1 MSRPAFA
8 MLPSAWVK
16 APRLSVITP
25 GQTTP
30 PAKAVELENSDYGAG
45 TFATHGLAM
54 LQRRAHGSGATAA
67 LLVLFALAVI
77 SNRAQR
83 TLGKRQDNQVAAT
96 YEQIQ
101 AMVAL
106 SRKLISEALQLLV
119 MVDAIAITRDTQDS
133 RRNLYALKG
142 IERSGGYCMLPQ
154 HHLQNGH
161 SHLQRLK
168 HFIDHVRNP
177 MSLHALKVY
186 MLILQARD
194 RHTNMA
200 SIGYEKIG
208 LYTGLRREDISTAVN
223 LLISLQLLRK
233 VTDEE
238 HPRRPQDPHHNR
250 YSVCGLTAF

>member
-16 APRLSVITP
+16 APRLVVAMP
-25 GQTTP
+25 GGAP
-30 PAKAVELENSDYGAG
+30 PPPDAVLLDDSDYGDG
-45 TFATHGLAM
+45 TAAKNGLAM

-67 LLVLFALAVI
+67 LLLLFALAVI

-83 TLGKRQDNQVAAT
+83 TEGKREDNRVAAT

-106 SRKLISEALQLLV
+106 SRKLINEGLQLLV
-119 MVDAIAITRDTQDS
+119 MVGAIGITRDG
-133 RRNLYALKG
+133 RRSLYTLHG
-142 IERSGGYCMLPQ
+142 IERNGGYCLLPQ

-161 SHLQRLK
+161 TYLHRLK

-200 SIGYEKIG
+200 SIGYEKIMQ
-208 LYTGLRREDISTAVN
+208 YTGLRRQDVSTAAN
-223 LLISLQLLRK
+223 LLISLELLRR

-238 HPRRPQDPHHNR
+238 RPRRPQDPFHIR
-250 YSVCGLTAF
+250 YAVCGLSAT

>member
-16 APRLSVITP
+16 APRLLVPLP
-25 GQTTP
+25 GAAAP
-30 PAKAVELENSDYGAG
+30 EDAVHLDDSEHGDG
-45 TFATHGLAM
+45 TFTRNGLAM
-54 LQRRAHGSGATAA
+54 LQRRTHGSSATAA
-67 LLVLFALAVI
+67 LLLLFALAVI

-83 TLGKRQDNQVAAT
+83 TEGRREDNRVAAT

-106 SRKLISEALQLLV
+106 SRKLINEGLQLLV
-119 MVDAIAITRDTQDS
+119 MVGAIGIARDG
-133 RRNLYALKG
+133 RRSLYTLHG
-142 IERSGGYCMLPQ
+142 IERAGGYCLLPQ
-154 HHLQNGH
+154 HHLLNGH
-161 SHLQRLK
+161 GYLHRLK

-200 SIGYEKIG
+200 SIGYEKIE
-208 LYTGLRREDISTAVN
+208 LYTGLRRKDISTAVH
-223 LLISLQLLRK
+223 LLISLELLRL
-233 VTDEE
+233 VSDAER
-238 HPRRPQDPHHNR
+238 PRRPQDPHHSR
-250 YSVCGLTAF
+250 YAVCGLSAS